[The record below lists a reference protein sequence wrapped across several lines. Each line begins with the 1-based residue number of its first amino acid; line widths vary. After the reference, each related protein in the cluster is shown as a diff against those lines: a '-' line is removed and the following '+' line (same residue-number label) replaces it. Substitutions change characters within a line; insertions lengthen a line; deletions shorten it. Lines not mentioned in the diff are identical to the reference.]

1 MASNSNEGTSTPLEV
16 LEFLKWP
23 LPTMAE
29 EHMLL
34 SDEDVVE
41 GLTAEVALRLMYERD
56 PSEVSQELKARLAFM
71 AAGYTPVTEDGS
83 QALQLLWH
91 TWVSTNLGAP
101 TKWSDAARDYITSG
115 TQLLL
120 GLEPEGAGVDDP
132 SDLQAQDDP
141 PAQLDQDGDV
151 AMGDGG
157 LVAALKKSS
166 GVAIPPHPSLNVG
179 AGSSASGHQ
188 QVVRDGVI
196 KLKLDLSM
204 SGSSDPHCFR
214 RIDTVED
221 GGETL
226 REIRQRWTRCLN
238 QSSKTKTLTLPSVSA
253 EDVTQFLKRVRL
265 EAVKLLENAE
275 LGDGI
280 RYPDLDPQHEMVAMV
295 GLRIMETKL
304 VASIQT
310 HLPTPLAWDGL
321 VTAVNTQVSS
331 QRKAS
336 YFYALARDVR
346 GRVDYKGGD
355 SKWSTFMNQ
364 FRTRFETFA
373 EQMKCEDSAILEQA
387 QVALTFVNLPYNMQD
402 EVIDRT
408 KEKFPGRFF
417 PPTMADFKLPTQTW
431 RLVLLRLSKH
441 KSVQLAPLV
450 AGQPHVVVAKQVVA
464 VMVVVGSNHK
474 SHLVV
479 PHGVA
484 VAAVMASPEAVV
496 IGAVVAVALVVAVMA
511 VVMVVV
517 VTKSTFRTPRTLT
530 RLKSKRNEVLGLKM

>member
-417 PPTMADFKLPTQTW
+417 PPTMADFT
-431 RLVLLRLSKH
+431 
-441 KSVQLAPLV
+441 
-450 AGQPHVVVAKQVVA
+450 
-464 VMVVVGSNHK
+464 
-474 SHLVV
+474 
-479 PHGVA
+479 
-484 VAAVMASPEAVV
+484 
-496 IGAVVAVALVVAVMA
+496 ALVQAA
-511 VVMVVV
+511 N
-517 VTKSTFRTPRTLT
+517 TDLETRAAQAEQAQKRAASATRGGATPRGGRQTGGSRDGGRGQQPQKPSGGT
-530 RLKSKRNEVLGLKM
+530 PWRGRGRGNGQSRGRGDWGRGSGRPGGGRDGGRDGGRGDKKHVSDAKNTDASKKQKK

>member
-16 LEFLKWP
+16 LEFLTWP

-151 AMGDGG
+151 AMGDVG

-417 PPTMADFKLPTQTW
+417 PPTMADFT
-431 RLVLLRLSKH
+431 
-441 KSVQLAPLV
+441 
-450 AGQPHVVVAKQVVA
+450 
-464 VMVVVGSNHK
+464 
-474 SHLVV
+474 
-479 PHGVA
+479 
-484 VAAVMASPEAVV
+484 
-496 IGAVVAVALVVAVMA
+496 ALVQAA
-511 VVMVVV
+511 N
-517 VTKSTFRTPRTLT
+517 TDLETRAAQAEQAQKRAASATRGGATPRGGRQTGGSRDGGRGQQPQKPSGGT
-530 RLKSKRNEVLGLKM
+530 PWRGRARGNGQSRGRGDWGRGSGRPGGGRDGGRDGGRGDKKHVSDTKNTDTSKKQKK